1 MARPYIVI
9 NGKPST
15 KIEGLLICSTP
26 SIRKPLKRS
35 NKEEIDGVDGDII
48 TVLGYSAYDKSFEI
62 GLTKDYD
69 IDEVIEYFNTS
80 GTVIFSNEPDKYYN
94 FNLLEAIDFEKLI
107 RFKTATVTMHVQ
119 PFKYSAIESERN
131 FTFNDTE
138 GSFKIKNAGNIESK
152 PLISLEGSGAINL
165 YLNGVEVLAVQLDT
179 SPSSISIDVNSMNAY
194 NPISGAFLNRYVI
207 GDYNNLMLK
216 VGQNTIAFT
225 GNVTNISIKHYSRWI

>member
-1 MARPYIVI
+1 MRPYIVI
-9 NGKPST
+9 NGKDSRS
-15 KIEGLLICSTP
+15 IEGLLICSTP

-35 NKEEIDGVDGDII
+35 NIEEIDGVDGDII
-48 TVLGYSAYDKSFEI
+48 TILGYSAYDKSFDI

-119 PFKYSAIESERN
+119 PFKYSAIESERD
-131 FTFNDTE
+131 FTFKDTE

-152 PLISLEGSGAINL
+152 PLITLEGSGAINL

-179 SPSSISIDVNSMNAY
+179 SSSSIAIDVNSMNAY
-194 NPISGAFLNRYVI
+194 NPTSGAFLNRYVI
-207 GDYNNLMLK
+207 GDYNDLMLK